1 MRRDRFRCESDMGRR
16 GAYLPDKRSE
26 QLDGSTYCGA
36 VMLNEY
42 R

>member
-1 MRRDRFRCESDMGRR
+1 MRRDRFRWESEKGRR
-16 GAYLPDKRSE
+16 AAYLPDKRSE
-26 QLDGSTYCGA
+26 QLDGSTYCGT